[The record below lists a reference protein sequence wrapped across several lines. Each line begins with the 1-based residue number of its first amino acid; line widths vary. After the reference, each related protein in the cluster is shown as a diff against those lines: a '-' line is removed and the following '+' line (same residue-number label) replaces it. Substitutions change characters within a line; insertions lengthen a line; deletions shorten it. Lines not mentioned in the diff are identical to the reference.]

1 MRKIVLLIGLIV
13 ALSSLIISVSA
24 QTEEDNLGY
33 IIHLATA
40 GIITPLEDEED
51 TDFYLMMLTNATD
64 FNAVVVTSPELY
76 LFNYNLG
83 DFVGDWEEA
92 NRADTLI
99 TTGTLELN
107 EYTIAV
113 EVTVAPSAYDMLDD
127 TFSYYVR
134 FIGELPEEW
143 VDKKGELLEEVTFER
158 ATLAITINDA
168 FREGLLAGYQARLS
182 STRNGGSANPPL
194 P

>member
-1 MRKIVLLIGLIV
+1 MRKILLLIGLLV
-13 ALSSLIISVSA
+13 ALSSLIIGTSA
-24 QTEEDNLGY
+24 QTEEENLGY
-33 IIHLATA
+33 IIHLATS
-40 GIITPLEDEED
+40 GVITPLEDEELTD
-51 TDFYLMMLTNATD
+51 TYLMMLTNATD

-92 NRADTLI
+92 NRAQTLI

-107 EYTIAV
+107 DYTIAV

-127 TFSYYVR
+127 TFSYYIR

-143 VDKKGELLEEVTFER
+143 VDKKGHLLEEITFER
-158 ATLAITINDA
+158 ATLAIGINES
-168 FREGLLAGYQARLS
+168 FRDGLLAGYRARLS
-182 STRNGGSANPPL
+182 STRGGSANPPL

>member
-1 MRKIVLLIGLIV
+1 MRKITLLIGLIV
-13 ALSSLIISVSA
+13 ALSSLIVGVSA
-24 QTEEDNLGY
+24 QTDEDNLGY

-40 GIITPLEDEED
+40 GVITPLEDGES
-51 TDFYLMMLTNATD
+51 DFYLMMLTNATD
-64 FNAVVVTSPELY
+64 FNAVVVTSPTLF

-92 NRADTLI
+92 NRAEILI

-143 VDKKGELLEEVTFER
+143 VDKKGNLLEEITFER
-158 ATLAITINDA
+158 ATLAIGINDA
-168 FREGLLAGYQARLS
+168 FRESLLAGYQARLS
-182 STRNGGSANPPL
+182 STRNGGTANPPL

>member
-1 MRKIVLLIGLIV
+1 MRKITLLIGLIV
-13 ALSSLIISVSA
+13 ALSSLIIGVSA
-24 QTEEDNLGY
+24 QTEEENLGY
-33 IIHLATA
+33 IIHLAIA
-40 GIITPLEDEED
+40 GVITPLEDEEA
-51 TDFYLMMLTNATD
+51 DFYLMMLTNATD
-64 FNAVVVTSPELY
+64 FNAVVVTSPTLF

-143 VDKKGELLEEVTFER
+143 VDKKGNLLEEVTFER
-158 ATLAITINDA
+158 ATLAIGINDA